1 MQVKGLKFDTGSD
14 KLEWSLIPWNA
25 LGEVVKVLM
34 YGKKK
39 YTQTLDDG
47 TVVSGADNWKLVD
60 NAKERY
66 WNAAMRHLIAIR
78 EGEKHDPETGLH
90 HGAHACC
97 DILFALWF
105 DLEVD

>member
-1 MQVKGLKFDTGSD
+1 MIKGLKFDTGSD
-14 KLEWSLIPWNA
+14 KLEWSLIPWGA

-66 WNAAMRHLIAIR
+66 WNAAMRHLIAR
-78 EGEKHDPETGLH
+78 GNGEMNDPETGLPH
-90 HGAHACC
+90 LAHACC
-97 DILFALWF
+97 DLLFLMWF
-105 DLEVD
+105 DNEQN